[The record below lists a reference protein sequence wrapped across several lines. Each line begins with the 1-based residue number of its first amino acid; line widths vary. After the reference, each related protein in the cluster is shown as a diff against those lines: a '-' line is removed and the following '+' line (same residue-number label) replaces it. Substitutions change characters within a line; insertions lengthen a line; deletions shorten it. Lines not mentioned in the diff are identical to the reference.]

1 MSERK
6 FFFWRNL
13 DTLHPLF
20 PSNLWFTDKRS
31 NDTGSNDKGSNDK
44 GSNDKGSN
52 DKGQNDKNIFLF
64 ES

>member
-44 GSNDKGSN
+44 G
-52 DKGQNDKNIFLF
+52 QNDKNIFLF